1 MAKFGRLGSKKNNKK
16 EALKRE
22 RKLAKDLGG
31 RTQPNSGS
39 MDGRKGDVV
48 IDGFTIDDKHV
59 GFDSAAKS
67 YVLTTE
73 TLNKITFEAF
83 EQDREPV
90 LILKFYKGMSRD
102 FPTEW
107 VLCPRVVFKR
117 GTAGFVEKGSELSSK
132 ETEHKSSILGVTL
145 FNKIYRESLKQDLPP
160 VGEIG
165 FCKGIQLG
173 ASKWWSIA
181 PLDFLKKIDF
191 FERAKDV

>member
-1 MAKFGRLGSKKNNKK
+1 MAKFGRLGSKKCNNK

-22 RKLAKDLGG
+22 RKLADDLGG

-39 MDGRKGDVV
+39 LDGQKGDVV

-59 GFDSAAKS
+59 GFNSSAKS
-67 YVLTTE
+67 YVLTTK
-73 TLNKITFEAF
+73 TLNKITFEAY

-90 LILKFYKGMSRD
+90 LILKFFKGMSKGY
-102 FPTEW
+102 PTEW
-107 VLCPRVVFKR
+107 ALCPRRIFYK
-117 GTAGFVEKGSELSSK
+117 GCSGIVEQGSELSSK
-132 ETEHKSSILGVTL
+132 ETESKSSIIGTTL
-145 FNKIYRESLKQDLPP
+145 LNKIYRESLKQDTNP

-165 FCKGIQLG
+165 FCKDIALG

-191 FERAKDV
+191 FERAKDD